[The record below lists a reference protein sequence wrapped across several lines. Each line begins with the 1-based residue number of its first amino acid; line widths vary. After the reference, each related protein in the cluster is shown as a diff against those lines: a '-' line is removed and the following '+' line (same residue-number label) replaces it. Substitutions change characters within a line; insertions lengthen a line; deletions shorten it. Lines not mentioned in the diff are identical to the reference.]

1 MKKIPVYKFYK
12 HKYGDELLVD
22 VISYEKMMPDIRR
35 TLVFSET
42 FYSITLVLEGSDVI
56 AVNGKSRRLE
66 KGLIICSI
74 PGEVWSFE
82 AEPQIEALN
91 LIFEKEFLLSF
102 FSDPHFL
109 ERFSYLQADRSSPF
123 LMADEAAFE
132 RILTLYQEMRREIT
146 DYAQKDQHILR
157 AMLYETMMLLQRV
170 PMVDAEQVESVQ
182 RSLTD
187 IPVSRY
193 VDDFVQLVSDHF
205 REEHGTEFYA
215 DRLCITP
222 NYLNKIVRQ
231 SLGKSAKTYIL
242 DQKGVGRL
250 IKYAVAEGRAVRPDL
265 RCGICGEHGG
275 EPSSVKF
282 CAKIGMNYAS
292 CSPFRVPIARLAAA
306 QAAVE

>member
-1 MKKIPVYKFYK
+1 MKRIPVYKFYK

-42 FYSITLVLEGSDVI
+42 FYSITLVLEADATV
-56 AVNGKSRRLE
+56 AVNGKSRRLK

-74 PGEVWSFE
+74 PGEVWAFE

-109 ERFSYLQADRSSPF
+109 DRFTYLQADRSSPF
-123 LMADEAAFE
+123 LMADDAAFE
-132 RILTLYQEMRREIT
+132 RIHALYQEMRREIT

-170 PMVDAEQVESVQ
+170 PMVDAEQVETVQ

-242 DQKGVGRL
+242 DQILAEACRQL
-250 IKYAVAEGRAVRPDL
+250 KYTTLPVAY
-265 RCGICGEHGG
+265 I
-275 EPSSVKF
+275 
-282 CAKIGMNYAS
+282 
-292 CSPFRVPIARLAAA
+292 AA
-306 QAAVE
+306 QLHFDTATYFVRLFKKYMAMTPMEYREKG

>member
-42 FYSITLVLEGSDVI
+42 FYSITLVLEADATV
-56 AVNGKSRRLE
+56 AVNGKSRRLK

-74 PGEVWSFE
+74 PGEVWAFE

-109 ERFSYLQADRSSPF
+109 DRFTYLQADRSSPF
-123 LMADEAAFE
+123 LMADDAAFD
-132 RILTLYQEMRREIT
+132 RIHTLYQEMRREIT

-170 PMVDAEQVESVQ
+170 PMVDAEQVETVQ

-193 VDDFVQLVSDHF
+193 VDDFVQLVNDHF

-242 DQKGVGRL
+242 DQIL
-250 IKYAVAEGRAVRPDL
+250 AEACRQL
-265 RCGICGEHGG
+265 
-275 EPSSVKF
+275 K
-282 CAKIGMNYAS
+282 
-292 CSPFRVPIARLAAA
+292 
-306 QAAVE
+306 

>member
-170 PMVDAEQVESVQ
+170 PMVDAEQVETVQ

-193 VDDFVQLVSDHF
+193 VDDFVQHVSDHF

-231 SLGKSAKTYIL
+231 SLGKSAKTYPHS
-242 DQKGVGRL
+242 RL
-250 IKYAVAEGRAVRPDL
+250 PTSL
-265 RCGICGEHGG
+265 
-275 EPSSVKF
+275 SS
-282 CAKIGMNYAS
+282 CTLIPPHTSSA
-292 CSPFRVPIARLAAA
+292 CSRNTWR
-306 QAAVE
+306 

>member
-42 FYSITLVLEGSDVI
+42 FYSITLVLESSDVI

-74 PGEVWSFE
+74 PGEVWSIE

-109 ERFSYLQADRSSPF
+109 DRFSYLQADRSSPF
-123 LMADEAAFE
+123 LMTDEAAFG

-170 PMVDAEQVESVQ
+170 PMVEAQQVEAVQ

-222 NYLNKIVRQ
+222 NYLNKVVHQ

-242 DQKGVGRL
+242 DQILAEACRQL
-250 IKYAVAEGRAVRPDL
+250 KYTTLPVAD
-265 RCGICGEHGG
+265 I
-275 EPSSVKF
+275 
-282 CAKIGMNYAS
+282 
-292 CSPFRVPIARLAAA
+292 AA
-306 QAAVE
+306 QLHFDTATYFVRLFKKYMAMTPLQYREKG

>member
-22 VISYEKMMPDIRR
+22 VISYEKMMPNIRR

-42 FYSITLVLEGSDVI
+42 FYSITLVLEADATV
-56 AVNGKSRRLE
+56 AVNGKSRRLK

-109 ERFSYLQADRSSPF
+109 ERFSYLQAERSSPF
-123 LMADEAAFE
+123 LMADEAAYE
-132 RILTLYQEMRREIT
+132 RILALYQEMRREIT

-157 AMLYETMMLLQRV
+157 VMLYETMMLLQRV

-205 REEHGTEFYA
+205 REEYEMEEMLRKLASIQPATEASQQEFY
-215 DRLCITP
+215 RKMIERKRSLPLLSEIP
-222 NYLNKIVRQ
+222 NTIHFSPNLKHP
-231 SLGKSAKTYIL
+231 
-242 DQKGVGRL
+242 KGGF
-250 IKYAVAEGRAVRPDL
+250 AVHLQP
-265 RCGICGEHGG
+265 
-275 EPSSVKF
+275 K
-282 CAKIGMNYAS
+282 
-292 CSPFRVPIARLAAA
+292 
-306 QAAVE
+306 

>member
-1 MKKIPVYKFYK
+1 MKRIPIYKFYK

-42 FYSITLVLEGSDVI
+42 FYSVTLVLEGDATVT
-56 AVNGKSRRLE
+56 VNGKSRRLE

-82 AEPQIEALN
+82 TEPQMEALN
-91 LIFEKEFLLSF
+91 LIFEREFLLSF
-102 FSDPHFL
+102 FSDPYFL
-109 ERFSYLQADRSSPF
+109 DRFSYLQADRSSPF
-123 LMADEAAFE
+123 LMTDATTYD
-132 RILTLYQEMRREIT
+132 RILSIYQEMQREIT

-170 PMVDAEQVESVQ
+170 PMVDAQQVEPVQ

-193 VDDFVQLVSDHF
+193 VEDFVQLVSDHF

-242 DQKGVGRL
+242 NQILAEACRQL
-250 IKYAVAEGRAVRPDL
+250 KYTTLPVAD
-265 RCGICGEHGG
+265 I
-275 EPSSVKF
+275 
-282 CAKIGMNYAS
+282 
-292 CSPFRVPIARLAAA
+292 AA
-306 QAAVE
+306 QLHFDTATYFVRLFKKHMAMTPLKYREKA

>member
-22 VISYEKMMPDIRR
+22 VINYEKMMPDIRR

-42 FYSITLVLEGSDVI
+42 FYSITLVLEADATV
-56 AVNGKSRRLE
+56 AVNGKSRRLK

-74 PGEVWSFE
+74 PGEVWAFDS
-82 AEPQIEALN
+82 EPKIEALN

-109 ERFSYLQADRSSPF
+109 DRFTYLQADRSSPF
-123 LMADEAAFE
+123 LMTDDAAFE
-132 RILTLYQEMRREIT
+132 RILSLYQEMRREIT

-170 PMVDAEQVESVQ
+170 PMVDAEQVETVQ

-205 REEHGTEFYA
+205 REEHGTEYYA
-215 DRLCITP
+215 DQLCITP

-231 SLGKSAKTYIL
+231 TLRKSAKAYIL
-242 DQKGVGRL
+242 DQLLSEACRLLRYTTLSVGDIAQQLHFDTATYFVRL
-250 IKYAVAEGRAVRPDL
+250 FRK
-265 RCGICGEHGG
+265 H
-275 EPSSVKF
+275 
-282 CAKIGMNYAS
+282 IGQTPLEYRGQKMQ
-292 CSPFRVPIARLAAA
+292 SP
-306 QAAVE
+306 EK